1 MFLNKAQPFSL
12 KLGDQ
17 GLLLVGILL
26 VFEFIFLGS
35 LWQLLQQ
42 AEKETRRE
50 EHAKE
55 ILSKTSQMMQSFYDA
70 GNAVERHAQTKNKDN
85 EKQFDA
91 DIDQAEELI
100 KWLKTAVKDDA
111 NQSQILN
118 RVDGNINQAITMI
131 KEVVQ
136 ALDNESPLL
145 AIRLVSKRQ
154 QSLHLIE
161 QKLLPDSLEL
171 MRVQKTELARMQ
183 EDSPASQ
190 RQSRENIKRLL
201 LVAAPINI
209 LFALALAVFFTRNI
223 TNRLGVLVDNTA
235 RMRQGQPLN
244 KLLKGSDEISHLD
257 GVFHDMA
264 HVLRRE
270 EELLKA
276 SESRVR
282 RIIECIPIGLIM
294 TNRNG
299 TIEFIN
305 PRTREMF
312 GFSTQELV
320 GTPLV
325 KLFSVT
331 TNADQSTALQ
341 ALIDRSLSRISELTG
356 IKKNG
361 IEFPVEFSLAEFAAE
376 PGEHRLAIVLD
387 VSERYEIQRM
397 RNAFVGMVSHELKTP
412 LTSVRGYLTLLELGA
427 FGELPMDALD
437 GAQRAEK
444 NVLRLITLIND
455 LLDLEKMESGN
466 LKVTTTRISL
476 QPVLEQSLDAVRLF
490 AQEREVAIEMPGEDM
505 SIDADADRLVQVLI
519 NLLSNAV
526 KFSPKGQKV
535 TVEINELAAAIEF
548 KVIDRGRGV
557 PARYKESIFERF
569 EQVEIADA
577 KQKGGTGLGL
587 AVSKA
592 IVEQHG
598 GVIGVDSEE
607 GKGSTF
613 WFRLPKAKDIL

>member
-1 MFLNKAQPFSL
+1 MSLNKSAPFSL

-26 VFEFIFLGS
+26 LFEFIFLGS
-35 LWQLLQQ
+35 LWHLLQQ

-50 EHAKE
+50 EQAKE
-55 ILSKTSQMMQSFYDA
+55 ILARTSQMMQSFYDA
-70 GNAVERHAQTKNKDN
+70 GNAVERYAQTKNKAH

-100 KWLKTAVKDDA
+100 KWLKDAVKDDA
-111 NQSQILN
+111 HQSEILN
-118 RVDGNINQAITMI
+118 RVDGNINQAIVMI

-136 ALDNESPLL
+136 ALDNESPML

-171 MRVQKTELARMQ
+171 MRVQKAELTKMEA
-183 EDSPASQ
+183 DSPVSQ

-201 LVAAPINI
+201 LAAAPINI
-209 LFALALAVFFTRNI
+209 LFALALGVFFTRSI
-223 TNRLGVLVDNTA
+223 TNRLAVLVDNTA

-244 KLLKGSDEISHLD
+244 KLLKGNDEISQLD

-270 EELLKA
+270 EDLLKA

-282 RIIECIPIGLIM
+282 RMIEFIPIGLIVI
-294 TNRNG
+294 NRHGN
-299 TIEFIN
+299 IEFVN
-305 PRTREMF
+305 PRTKEMF
-312 GFSTQELV
+312 GFSTEELFGMPV
-320 GTPLV
+320 V
-325 KLFSVT
+325 KLFSASNHADPPT
-331 TNADQSTALQ
+331 KLQTMIDQSLN
-341 ALIDRSLSRISELTG
+341 RVNELTG
-356 IKKNG
+356 IRKDG
-361 IEFPVEFSLAEFAAE
+361 SEFSVEFSLAEFATE
-376 PGEHRLAIVLD
+376 PGEQRLAIVLD
-387 VSERYEIQRM
+387 VSERYEIQRL
-397 RNAFVGMVSHELKTP
+397 RQAFVAMVSHELKTP

-427 FGELPMDALD
+427 FGELPTDALD

-444 NVLRLITLIND
+444 NVIRLITLIND
-455 LLDLEKMESGN
+455 LLDLEKMESGK
-466 LKVTTTRISL
+466 LKVTATKISL
-476 QPVLEQSLDAVRLF
+476 KSVLEQSFDAVRQL
-490 AQEREVAIEMPGEDM
+490 AQERQVAIELPVEDL
-505 SIDADADRLVQVLI
+505 SLYADADRLVQVLV
-519 NLLSNAV
+519 NLLSNAI
-526 KFSPKGQKV
+526 KFSPNREKV
-535 TVEINELAAAIEF
+535 IVEVKDLAETVEF

-557 PARYKESIFERF
+557 PERFKASIFERF

-577 KQKGGTGLGL
+577 RQKGGTGLGL
-587 AVSKA
+587 AVCKA

-613 WFRLPKAKDIL
+613 WFRLPKANEES